1 MDWAKATAAMGT
13 ARMAEERMLMAVE
26 IDGWKC
32 NGLLE
37 GWQKRSKGLKAGY
50 FVTESLKRV

>member
-1 MDWAKATAAMGT
+1 MGT
-13 ARMAEERMLMAVE
+13 VRMAEERMLMAVE
-26 IDGWKC
+26 VDVC
-32 NGLLE
+32 DLLE